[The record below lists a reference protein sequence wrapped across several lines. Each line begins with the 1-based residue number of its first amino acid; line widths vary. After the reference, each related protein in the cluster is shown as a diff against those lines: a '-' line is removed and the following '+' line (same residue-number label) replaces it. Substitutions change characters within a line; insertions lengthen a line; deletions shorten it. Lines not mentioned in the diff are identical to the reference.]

1 MIIKK
6 YQSRLGFEVLQGC
19 NLLNLTD
26 SQRHQ
31 LKQSL
36 WQHGV
41 IVVKNQHFTASELE

>member
-1 MIIKK
+1 MIIKNPLK
-6 YQSRLGFEVLQGC
+6 QTEYHSILGLEFLPGC

-36 WQHGV
+36 W
-41 IVVKNQHFTASELE
+41 